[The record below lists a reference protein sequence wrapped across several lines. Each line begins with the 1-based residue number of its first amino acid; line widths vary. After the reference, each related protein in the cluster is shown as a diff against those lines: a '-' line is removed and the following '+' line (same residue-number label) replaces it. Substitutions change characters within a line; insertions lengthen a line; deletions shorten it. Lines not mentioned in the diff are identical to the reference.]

1 MASKPLSP
9 LRQAWYRWKSLKL
22 PWRKRFLVG
31 LDLQGNTFWEFRDTL
46 SSHKYRMRRIVQY
59 PPTTHYSE
67 IKISPQWHQWLRHT
81 RNDPP
86 SLTEQSQDLVRQR
99 NLKVLAAEADARW
112 AAKLSFLDVPGT
124 SQPLPD
130 LELKDSGGY
139 TQSAKSPDETG
150 VRNAVGGELENTPQR
165 VENTAKPMVEPEA
178 SVVVGKKQDN
188 ARQQTSRRR
197 GEPKPTADPAEDPWK
212 KAHGCTSEEWQPA
225 AWDGNIAPQ
234 RRG

>member
-1 MASKPLSP
+1 MLSKPLSP

-31 LDLQGNTFWEFRDTL
+31 LDLQGNTFWEFHDTL

-81 RNDPP
+81 RNEPP

-112 AAKLSFLDVPGT
+112 AAKPSFLDAPGR
-124 SQPLPD
+124 SQPLPA
-130 LELKDSGGY
+130 LELKDPGGH
-139 TQSAKSPDETG
+139 TQSAKLLDETG
-150 VRNAVGGELENTPQR
+150 VRNAVSGGLEH
-165 VENTAKPMVEPEA
+165 EA
-178 SVVVGKKQDN
+178 SVADSKN
-188 ARQQTSRRR
+188 PENTREQTSRRH
-197 GEPKPTADPAEDPWK
+197 GEPKPVAEVIEDPWK
-212 KAHGCTSEEWQPA
+212 KARGGPSEEWQPA